1 MSERASAAV
10 IEFIETEDRGD
21 IRRINQCRINGTP
34 VLVSNDHDIHI
45 YGIVDTDEPVMVT
58 LTLFA
63 SEIRIG
69 GPK

>member
-1 MSERASAAV
+1 VSERAPAAV
-10 IEFIETEDRGD
+10 IEFIETEARGD
-21 IRRINQCRINGTP
+21 IRKINQCRINGTP
-34 VLVSNDHDIHI
+34 VLVSSDHDIEIH
-45 YGIVDTDEPVMVT
+45 GVVDTDQPVMVT